1 MFIVHK
7 KKWKKKINDQLDFL
21 TFCIKIL
28 RKHSADA
35 VQCSARWL
43 HSRDKTKLFLMW
55 RQLMYFLIVLF
66 SHFLRSQTEW
76 KHYFCLEKTSVWTSD
91 ERLEP
96 KISVSQWTN
105 KYQPTERKRKLWR
118 LCSGSFTKTSESITI
133 LQILQIQEIIL

>member
-7 KKWKKKINDQLDFL
+7 KNGKRRSTGFFDILHKNSKKAQ
-21 TFCIKIL
+21 C
-28 RKHSADA
+28 RCSA

-133 LQILQIQEIIL
+133 LQILQIQEIILL